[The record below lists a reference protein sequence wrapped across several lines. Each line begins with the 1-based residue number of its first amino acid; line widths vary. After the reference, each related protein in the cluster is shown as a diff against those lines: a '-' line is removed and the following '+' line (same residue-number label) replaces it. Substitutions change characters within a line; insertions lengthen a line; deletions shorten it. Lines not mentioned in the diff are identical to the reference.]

1 MDGRGW
7 PWKRK
12 SSDKVEKPLVGNEST
27 PVCSLSYLA
36 SLENQ
41 VPFILIPDLCFYIRL
56 SVCANVSV
64 LVRYRNFD
72 FEVFF
77 VF

>member
-12 SSDKVEKPLVGNEST
+12 SSDKATTEKTVVGNEST

-41 VPFILIPDLCFYIRL
+41 VL
-56 SVCANVSV
+56 
-64 LVRYRNFD
+64 
-72 FEVFF
+72 
-77 VF
+77 

>member
-1 MDGRGW
+1 MEGRGW

-12 SSDKVEKPLVGNEST
+12 SSDKATTEKPVVGIEST

-41 VPFILIPDLCFYIRL
+41 VL
-56 SVCANVSV
+56 
-64 LVRYRNFD
+64 
-72 FEVFF
+72 
-77 VF
+77 